1 MSGHSRR
8 PATPASRVI
17 ARHGRLRKSNP
28 ALAFLKFL
36 GVALTVVLV
45 SGVSIA
51 AIAAWDLN
59 RQVKTV
65 HLAGES
71 ESGQIAE
78 IGAIEGGV
86 NLLLVGSDSRAN
98 SKYSYGE
105 DDGGELNDVNILLH
119 ISQDH
124 TNAVAISFPRD
135 TYVPIPECPDGQ
147 GGTTDAMSSQKINTA
162 LATGGG
168 AANGGLACVVLT
180 VENLTGLTIPF
191 AAQISFDGVIEMS
204 NAIGGVPV
212 CIASELQDDDT
223 ELYLPPGVHELQ
235 GMDALKFLRTRHG
248 VGDGS
253 DLTRISSQQ
262 VFMSSLVRKVKS
274 AGTLTDV
281 SKLYGLAGAAV
292 RNMTFSDTLGNVDIM
307 VQIAKALAPIDL
319 SKIVFV
325 QYPTTLNEDDSGL
338 DPNEEAANAL
348 FSAVQS
354 DQPISLA
361 APDPDAPTGSVAAPG
376 TETPAPA
383 DTATPDPAA
392 TDPATA
398 PDPAATTPG
407 AVQLPDGVLGQ
418 TAAQE
423 TCSVGRTLD
432 DQ

>member
-8 PATPASRVI
+8 SDTPTTPSI
-17 ARHGRLRKSNP
+17 ARHGRLRQSNP
-28 ALAFLKFL
+28 ALAILKFL

-45 SGVSIA
+45 SGGSIA

-71 ESGQIAE
+71 EAGPIAE

-86 NLLLVGSDSRAN
+86 NLLLIGSDSRAN

-147 GGTTDAMSSQKINTA
+147 GGTTEAMSSQKINTA

-180 VENLTGLTIPF
+180 VESLTGLTIPF

-204 NAIGGVPV
+204 NAVGGVPV
-212 CIASELQDDDT
+212 CVATALQDDET
-223 ELYLPPGVHELQ
+223 ELYLDPGVHELQ

-262 VFMSSLVRKVKS
+262 VFLSALVRKVKS

-292 RNMTFSDTLGNVDIM
+292 RNMTFSDSLGNVDIM

-319 SKIVFV
+319 SKLVFV
-325 QYPTTLNEDDSGL
+325 QYPTALTEDQSGL
-338 DPNEEAANAL
+338 LPNEEAANAL

-354 DQPISLA
+354 DQPIALA
-361 APDPDAPTGSVAAPG
+361 APDPEAPTGSVAAPG
-376 TETPAPA
+376 TEVPAPA
-383 DTATPDPAA
+383 DPAA
-392 TDPATA
+392 TDPAAT

-423 TCSVGRTLD
+423 TCTVGRTLE